1 MNIETFSDRWFMN
14 FEYYIKQPMHMVELN
29 LNMSI
34 ATNPD
39 LINSL
44 DRKINHSLI
53 RKYSNIPF
61 NYE

>member
-1 MNIETFSDRWFMN
+1 
-14 FEYYIKQPMHMVELN
+14 MHIVEIN
-29 LNMSI
+29 LYMSI

-44 DRKINHSLI
+44 DRSINHSLI
-53 RKYSNIPF
+53 GKYSNVPF